1 MSDMRDRLRSDH
13 RVICVDL
20 PGTSFDL
27 WNRTDI
33 RQLVADGRTIDQLA
47 ELSRSG
53 SDARRVGVELGRV
66 SSEPSEVISQGFLAV
81 SNLRSIVHK
90 LGKLL
95 RAEGDQNADDD
106 DSDFADQGS
115 PAVQRFWQMEVH
127 ADVPDAA
134 CYGHSTLLANGSFG
148 SKAATRKVR
157 APGALQVDGLCSI
170 SSNA

>member
-1 MSDMRDRLRSDH
+1 MNDMRDRLRCDH

-66 SSEPSEVISQGFLAV
+66 SNEPSEVISQGLLAMP
-81 SNLRSIVHK
+81 NLRPIVHE

-95 RAEGDQNADDD
+95 CAERNQNADDD
-106 DSDFADQGS
+106 DSDFTDQGS
-115 PAVQRFWQMEVH
+115 PTM
-127 ADVPDAA
+127 
-134 CYGHSTLLANGSFG
+134 
-148 SKAATRKVR
+148 
-157 APGALQVDGLCSI
+157 
-170 SSNA
+170 